1 MRVMEIQDEKR
12 RPPQV
17 KPDGGVN
24 PPATDQNS
32 GASNGDK
39 EQKDLE
45 RAKGDKQGG
54 DAGEGYIDDK
64 GKVDPE
70 WINGYPPS

>member
-32 GASNGDK
+32 GTSYAGK
-39 EQKDLE
+39 EQKDQE
-45 RAKGDKQGG
+45 NGDKQGW
-54 DAGEGYIDDK
+54 DAGEGYVDDE